1 MFMGLG
7 IKEWLEVLGRMIE
20 MGAAVTVPLWALF
33 EIRGRKIWLTRDE
46 WRQFKPSEYV
56 SRREWE
62 MAQKSQAERLA
73 EVVVAPLK
81 KIAERL
87 DALAQAWTRQEEINR
102 SIGRS
107 LDQLR
112 EELQDARKH
121 NGGAA

>member
-1 MFMGLG
+1 
-7 IKEWLEVLGRMIE
+7 
-20 MGAAVTVPLWALF
+20 
-33 EIRGRKIWLTRDE
+33 
-46 WRQFKPSEYV
+46 
-56 SRREWE
+56 

-81 KIAERL
+81 RIAERL

-112 EELQDARKH
+112 EELQDARKR